1 MLDYSK
7 YEFSIKELIFYILIG
22 SVGIF
27 IITWVF
33 FKSMIISLLC
43 LPLVK
48 FYLEQKRKQLCK
60 NRKDELIKGFV
71 DMLNSINISL
81 KVSSS
86 LEKSFFNAMNEME
99 QLHGINSNIYKEL
112 KYIVNKMKVNVTI
125 DSALEDFAIRSDIK
139 EIIFFSHIISSMKK
153 RGGNV
158 ILMINNSISTII
170 SMLETKNEVNMILS
184 GKINEKRVM
193 DKFPIGIIVYMT
205 FTSGEILEPLYTTI
219 FGRIIMFFALI
230 FYIIAYY
237 WGEKIINIR
246 I

>member
-219 FGRIIMFFALI
+219 FGRIIMFLALI

>member
-7 YEFSIKELIFYILIG
+7 YEFSIKELILYILIG
-22 SVGIF
+22 SAGIF

-33 FKSMIISLLC
+33 FKSIIVSLLC

-158 ILMINNSISTII
+158 ILMINNSITTII
-170 SMLETKNEVNMILS
+170 SILETKNEVNMILS

>member
-7 YEFSIKELIFYILIG
+7 YEFSIKELILYILIG
-22 SVGIF
+22 SAGIF

-33 FKSMIISLLC
+33 FKSIIVSLLC

-158 ILMINNSISTII
+158 ILMINNSITTII